1 MAESGAGRA
10 GAGRGVHDIGSDHIE
25 LTGLIVRG
33 HHGVFAHEK
42 RDGQDFVVDL
52 VVWTDLRAAA
62 ASDDLADTV
71 DYGNL
76 ADVVVGV
83 VGGEPVDLIETV
95 AERVAAAVL
104 AADGRIRRV
113 RVTLH
118 KPSAPIPHRFDDVAV
133 VVTRTPAP
141 PVDADASAGGSG
153 R

>member
-1 MAESGAGRA
+1 M
-10 GAGRGVHDIGSDHIE
+10 GSDHIE
-25 LTGLIVRG
+25 LTGLVVRG

-76 ADVVVGV
+76 ADVVVAV
-83 VGGEPVDLIETV
+83 VGGDPVDLIETV

-133 VVTRTPAP
+133 VVTRTPARP
-141 PVDADASAGGSG
+141 AGGSSAAGGDGSPAVGSG